1 MSMIKSKMSEEFLA
15 KFVRIPREENKQVD
29 HFAKV
34 ASVEYTDVTSYVLFF
49 IQYSLAINKVEV

>member
-1 MSMIKSKMSEEFLA
+1 MSMVKSKMSEEFLA
-15 KFVRIPREENKQVD
+15 KFVRIPSEENEQVD
-29 HFAKV
+29 RFAKV

>member
-1 MSMIKSKMSEEFLA
+1 MVKSKMSEEFLA
-15 KFVRIPREENKQVD
+15 KFVRIPREENEQVD
-29 HFAKV
+29 RFAKV